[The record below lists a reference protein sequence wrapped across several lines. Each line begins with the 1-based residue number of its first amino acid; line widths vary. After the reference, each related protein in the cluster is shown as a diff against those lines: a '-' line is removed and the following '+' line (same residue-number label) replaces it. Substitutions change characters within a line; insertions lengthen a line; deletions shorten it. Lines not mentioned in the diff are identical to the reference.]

1 MSSDRGF
8 ILTDVLIAVVI
19 IALCAQIISATA
31 HLYST
36 ADTRMHRSVQDNEQV
51 YRAELQKTEE
61 CILCTEENPE

>member
-19 IALCAQIISATA
+19 ITLCAQIISATA

-36 ADTRMHRSVQDNEQV
+36 VDMRMRQSVRDNEQV
-51 YRAELQKTEE
+51 YRAELQRTEE
-61 CILCTEENPE
+61 CILCSEENPE